1 MKGRQIA
8 ILGQIALTAALG
20 AALWSAAQ
28 DQARANALTS
38 FRHYRADWEEAWR
51 DPVERLA
58 TTTLGRLLSHPDADP
73 ELAEAALSVMRRSQS
88 WYAMAGDVAS
98 PIKGW
103 IDARMR
109 HGEGDGD
116 QLHAAFD
123 LLEFAE
129 SDEVDTYRERIA
141 ALAGDRHEAA
151 AELSAAARELNDHA
165 GSAEADL
172 ALARLAVAWR
182 ALHGV
187 QNGHQLNWLAQRLPP
202 IATAEQQATVA
213 AVVQLRRLLAPY
225 LGKAAGAF
233 GETLPDEAMLAWL
246 DRSAVEVNRSY
257 PEGRDR
263 IRKVRAVL
271 AEYAP
276 RYHFEPLIDAACATV
291 LRYHGL
297 PARGLLIALV
307 VTSSLIAGLWFSL
320 IRLVR
325 GPMPVDVNAETM
337 ENVEPI
343 DLDTDAETKSR
354 SSSASIT
361 DVG

>member
-1 MKGRQIA
+1 MKGRQA
-8 ILGQIALTAALG
+8 AVLGQLALAVALG

-28 DQARANALTS
+28 DQARANALSS

-58 TTTLGRLLSHPDADP
+58 MATLGDLLSHPERDP
-73 ELAEAALSVMRRSQS
+73 ERAEAALSVMRRSQS
-88 WYAMAGDVAS
+88 WYAMSPDVAS

-103 IDARMR
+103 IDARLLR
-109 HGEGDGD
+109 GEGDGD

-123 LLEFAE
+123 LLELAE
-129 SDEVDTYRERIA
+129 SDEVDSYRARIA

-151 AELSAAARELNDHA
+151 AQLAASARELGEHI
-165 GSAEADL
+165 GSGDADL
-172 ALARLAVAWR
+172 ALARLALAWR
-182 ALHGV
+182 ELHAV
-187 QNGHQLNWLAQRLPP
+187 QGGRHLNWLAQRLPA
-202 IATAEQQATVA
+202 IAAAEQQATVA
-213 AVVQLRRLLAPY
+213 AVGLLRKLLEPY

-233 GETLPDEAMLAWL
+233 GETLPDEAMLSWL
-246 DRSAVEVNRSY
+246 DRQAVAINHEH

-263 IRKVRAVL
+263 VRKVRAVL
-271 AEYAP
+271 AEFAP
-276 RYHFEPLIDAACATV
+276 HYHFEPLIDAACATV
-291 LRYHGL
+291 LRYHAV
-297 PARGLLIALV
+297 PTRGLLIALAV
-307 VTSSLIAGLWFSL
+307 AGTLSGGLWFAL

-325 GPMPVDVNAETM
+325 GPKPVDVNAETM

-354 SSSASIT
+354 SSASIT